1 MASPIGLP
9 TTFKNATY
17 GEDLQQTPSLKSEA
31 KFSNVCQVRDVFAI
45 ITSTLHVHAQSNSDS
60 INTYFLV
67 ATDVLM
73 QSLLLLKLLIVTFL
87 EEDRGSL
94 QPK

>member
-1 MASPIGLP
+1 MLWNIWLRLADFQIFSKLP
-9 TTFKNATY
+9 
-17 GEDLQQTPSLKSEA
+17 QPLKHTLGA
-31 KFSNVCQVRDVFAI
+31 KFSKVRQLRDVFTI
-45 ITSTLHVHAQSNSDS
+45 NTPTLHVHAQSHSDS

-73 QSLLLLKLLIVTFL
+73 QSLLKLLIVIFW